1 MHPHISNI
9 NIFDANKVVVTESDT
24 TDGEHGGS
32 HSIKIEIQGDD
43 DVATTVITIWRES
56 GNADK
61 APRLHVGGW
70 VDQQLLKPRPLGELL
85 ADDEEGD
92 SDP

>member
-24 TDGEHGGS
+24 TDGEQGGS

-43 DVATTVITIWRES
+43 DLATTVITIWRES
-56 GNADK
+56 GNADRP
-61 APRLHVGGW
+61 PRLV
-70 VDQQLLKPRPLGELL
+70 VPAYAPRPLGELL
-85 ADDEEGD
+85 ED
-92 SDP
+92 SDD

>member
-56 GNADK
+56 GNADRP
-61 APRLHVGGW
+61 PRLV
-70 VDQQLLKPRPLGELL
+70 VPAYAPRPLGELL
-85 ADDEEGD
+85 ED
-92 SDP
+92 SDD

>member
-9 NIFDANKVVVTESDT
+9 NIFDANKVVVT
-24 TDGEHGGS
+24 DGEQGGS

-56 GNADK
+56 GNADRP
-61 APRLHVGGW
+61 PRLV
-70 VDQQLLKPRPLGELL
+70 VPAYAPRPLGELL
-85 ADDEEGD
+85 AEEEGE